1 MRSRKRLRRGKILFM
16 VALLMPL
23 LLGMA
28 AFAVDLGWIKTTKA
42 HLQSA
47 ADAGSLAAGIE
58 LLSGLGQDPY
68 QSPAEV
74 AEAAKLSAAEYVAK
88 HIAGDVESA
97 YIDPDRDVQLGRA
110 TLDEESGVWSFE
122 WGVAPYNAVEVTT
135 RRSDVGQTE
144 RDGPLP
150 LIFARS
156 FGTDSGNVTAR
167 SVAVLLPAAGIRIT
181 PGSNVRSDLS
191 PFAHDEY
198 YWNKYQRAQEYFL
211 ENGMIADDLSIANGG
226 DLIMDPIGDGSRLF
240 YAESSQGN
248 GNGNGNGNNLTL
260 LFDDQTGVL
269 DPAEEDFGNISNS
282 ADGILE
288 MNIYPA
294 STTSGNFGTVDVGS
308 SGNSTSDLK
317 RQIVEGPSEDDLSYF
332 PDNEINLTGGSIEL
346 EGDTGISAGMESSLE
361 EILGQKRL
369 IFLYS
374 SVGGSGN
381 NASYTIEQIVG
392 VRFLSV
398 NLHGSNKVLVVQ
410 PATISGPAGIPDFGE
425 DQLESHS
432 FYTRLILAQ

>member
-181 PGSNVRSDLS
+181 PGSNVRSDL
-191 PFAHDEY
+191 
-198 YWNKYQRAQEYFL
+198 R
-211 ENGMIADDLSIANGG
+211 
-226 DLIMDPIGDGSRLF
+226 
-240 YAESSQGN
+240 
-248 GNGNGNGNNLTL
+248 NNWIR
-260 LFDDQTGVL
+260 
-269 DPAEEDFGNISNS
+269 ECNS
-282 ADGILE
+282 
-288 MNIYPA
+288 
-294 STTSGNFGTVDVGS
+294 
-308 SGNSTSDLK
+308 
-317 RQIVEGPSEDDLSYF
+317 
-332 PDNEINLTGGSIEL
+332 
-346 EGDTGISAGMESSLE
+346 
-361 EILGQKRL
+361 
-369 IFLYS
+369 
-374 SVGGSGN
+374 
-381 NASYTIEQIVG
+381 
-392 VRFLSV
+392 
-398 NLHGSNKVLVVQ
+398 
-410 PATISGPAGIPDFGE
+410 
-425 DQLESHS
+425 
-432 FYTRLILAQ
+432 